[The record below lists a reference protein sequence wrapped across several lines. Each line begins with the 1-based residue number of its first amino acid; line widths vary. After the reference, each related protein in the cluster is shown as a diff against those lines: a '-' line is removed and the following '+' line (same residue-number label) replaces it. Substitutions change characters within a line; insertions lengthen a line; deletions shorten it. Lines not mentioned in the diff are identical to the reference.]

1 MKCFRTIL
9 RYMTPMGW
17 ALGRICLSIIGP
29 TRQFSTY
36 QGSWLSNCTRNA
48 TFQIPSQHR
57 KYLYYGV
64 LNCNERHQL
73 LMKRFNIFIRQ
84 MKTDVLVGF
93 TELCSTKVD
102 SQITNK
108 MQVWGILSV
117 WKIGRWTVRRDIH
130 SIWIIL
136 KPALDTDRRWEQLL
150 TVSASH
156 LWVSPCNFPPQLTLI
171 NCTQNARFSIPSQYR
186 TGNTYCATRRG
197 IHCSWSVPKPSLD
210 ALRWWYLW
218 ASLCIFLPL
227 MGLIQ
232 TFSTNVDSQNADI
245 NWLWGVSK
253 PSLDS

>member
-1 MKCFRTIL
+1 
-9 RYMTPMGW
+9 
-17 ALGRICLSIIGP
+17 
-29 TRQFSTY
+29 
-36 QGSWLSNCTRNA
+36 
-48 TFQIPSQHR
+48 
-57 KYLYYGV
+57 
-64 LNCNERHQL
+64 
-73 LMKRFNIFIRQ
+73 MKRFNIFIRQ

-186 TGNTYCATRRG
+186 TGDTYCATRRG

-210 ALRWWYLW
+210 ALSWWYELPY
-218 ASLCIFLPL
+218 SSFRHSCIFHQGWLSKC
-227 MGLIQ
+227 I
-232 TFSTNVDSQNADI
+232 QNA
-245 NWLWGVSK
+245 K
-253 PSLDS
+253 F